1 MLRSIMRPAL
11 PKPFAGIVLSLMLAL
26 TMGLVGFGHR
36 APSLTDE
43 ALAAYAL
50 QGIALADLCG
60 DDGTGLH
67 GDGSCPAC
75 HIAGSIALPS
85 PVAIDRDVEFR
96 FVAEVVAPRESRA
109 LRVVLDPAHGTRAP
123 PAA

>member
-1 MLRSIMRPAL
+1 MHPNA
-11 PKPFAGIVLSLMLAL
+11 PQPFAGVLLTLILAL
-26 TMGLVGFGHR
+26 TLGLVGFGHR

-43 ALAAYAL
+43 AIEAYAL
-50 QGIALADLCG
+50 QGITLADLCG
-60 DDGTGLH
+60 DDGNGMP

-75 HIAGSIALPS
+75 HISGSIALPP
-85 PVAIDRDVEFR
+85 PVAIRRDAEFR

-109 LRVVLDPAHGTRAP
+109 LRVVMDPAHGTRAP